1 MLGIKYIAFERL
13 MEIQPLYLNARAASA
28 LPVPHVPSMPL
39 EHSSHLSSSTHFSVV
54 SLPQKYLEA
63 HTFCSRNKE
72 PIALKSDRALYSWVQ
87 SIWHHTASGCVFD
100 FQDSARR
107 KTWMHTVYFLNE
119 EPRILSYAASQ
130 MISEELQSS
139 AMVEKAE
146 DLHTWALIL
155 SGGLCDRM
163 PRSSS
168 GAAEIEK
175 DIKLCCSGIWR

>member
-1 MLGIKYIAFERL
+1 
-13 MEIQPLYLNARAASA
+13 
-28 LPVPHVPSMPL
+28 
-39 EHSSHLSSSTHFSVV
+39 
-54 SLPQKYLEA
+54 
-63 HTFCSRNKE
+63 
-72 PIALKSDRALYSWVQ
+72 
-87 SIWHHTASGCVFD
+87 
-100 FQDSARR
+100 
-107 KTWMHTVYFLNE
+107 
-119 EPRILSYAASQ
+119 

-175 DIKLCCSGIWR
+175 DIKLCCSGI